1 MNYLELIN
9 RFWRMNA
16 EKPFSTLDTKL
27 YFYLLHTC
35 NSLYWKMPFGHSDA
49 HLAKMMDI
57 TVSTARAAKKRLSER
72 SLIVHKATGKAGR
85 SYNSQTQYW
94 IRFEGDERAYNDL
107 DTTRDNVRDT
117 TDNNKLNKTKP
128 HLYKIWVGNNLYNES
143 TSSWLCTHKS
153 GFVDSF
159 FIQHHRV
166 DRAAFFATVDNET
179 NEYKFKDGNH
189 ALNYLRSAIERF
201 DKPKPSPGYKS
212 TPEFVYT
219 RPKNIIKYD
228 GDPEEYYKHAME
240 GLRKLNG
247 WK

>member
-16 EKPFSTLDTKL
+16 EKPFSSLDTKL

-49 HLAKMMDI
+49 HLAYVLDC
-57 TVSTARAAKKRLSER
+57 TEQTARRAKERLKKTGLVMWKAPLKRS
-72 SLIVHKATGKAGR
+72 R
-85 SYNSQTQYW
+85 SYHGQTQYW
-94 IRFEGDERAYNDL
+94 FSLEANSGGVCDGV
-107 DTTRDNVRDT
+107 TTVVSEFDT

-143 TSSWLCTHKS
+143 TSNWLCTHKG

-166 DRAAFFATVDNET
+166 DRAAFFAMVDNET

-201 DKPKPSPGYKS
+201 DKPKASTAYKS

-219 RPKNIIKYD
+219 PPKNIIKYD
-228 GDPEEYYKHAME
+228 GDPEEFYKRWSE
-240 GLRKLNG
+240 SKQV
-247 WK
+247 